1 MTTICA
7 VKYQG
12 HTAIAGDGQVTLGE
26 KFVQKDTAQKVRR
39 IYHNQV
45 AIGFAGGVA
54 DAVTLQEWFEAKLE
68 QYQGDLQRSAI
79 ALAQDWRKDP
89 TLQKLEAMLIAVNEK
104 DILLISGNGEVIA
117 PDNHVAATDTPESTP
132 NQILAVGS
140 GGNFAQAAAMGMIK
154 TADTNLTAQQIA
166 YQAVDIA
173 GSIDVYTNH
182 NVIVEA
188 F

>member
-7 VKYQG
+7 VKHNG
-12 HTAIAGDGQVTLGE
+12 RTAIAGDGQVTMGE
-26 KFVQKDTAQKVRR
+26 KFVTKDSAKKIRR
-39 IYHNQV
+39 IYGNKV

-54 DAVTLQEWFEAKLE
+54 DAFTLQEWFEQKLE
-68 QYQGDLQRSAI
+68 KYSGDLQHAAV

-104 DILLISGNGEVIA
+104 DILLISGNGEVIT
-117 PDNHVAATDTPESTP
+117 PDTLAETGDQV
-132 NQILAVGS
+132 IAVGS
-140 GGNFAQAAAMGMIK
+140 GGNFAQASA
-154 TADTNLTAQQIA
+154 TALMLKGRSELTVEEIA
-166 YQAVDIA
+166 ETSVDIA

-182 NVIVEA
+182 NIIVES